1 MNRRTIAP
9 LEMAG
14 HIAQA
19 LDHGVLLN
27 SCADGRFNSMVIAW
41 GHIGVEWGR
50 PIFVCYVREGRFT
63 RPLIDEAGT
72 FTVSVPTDR
81 LVPHV
86 LRVCGT
92 MSGRAVDK
100 VAEAGLTLV
109 DPVAN
114 GVPAIAEAPI
124 TLECKVIYRQP
135 QDLSLMPKDVLDRFY
150 PADVPSTDCGSN
162 RDAHVAYY
170 GEIVASYVLED

>member
-1 MNRRTIAP
+1 MEHAHDGHNAP
-9 LEMAG
+9 LRTVVIKLAANIRRAKLDNAIHNHMVARQRLSVATMAQVAVINGRERIG
-14 HIAQA
+14 HV
-19 LDHGVLLN
+19 G
-27 SCADGRFNSMVIAW
+27 
-41 GHIGVEWGR
+41 
-50 PIFVCYVREGRFT
+50 
-63 RPLIDEAGT
+63 
-72 FTVSVPTDR
+72 
-81 LVPHV
+81 
-86 LRVCGT
+86 
-92 MSGRAVDK
+92 K